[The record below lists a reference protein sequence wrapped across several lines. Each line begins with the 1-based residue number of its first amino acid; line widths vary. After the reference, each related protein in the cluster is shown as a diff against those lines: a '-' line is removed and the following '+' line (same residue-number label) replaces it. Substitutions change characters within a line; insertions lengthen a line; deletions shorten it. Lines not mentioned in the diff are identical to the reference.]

1 MTLVKEKFQPT
12 SKQIIETGLELYLA
26 LALLHG

>member
-12 SKQIIETGLELYLA
+12 SKQVIKTGFGA
-26 LALLHG
+26 LFGFGFIA